1 MGPQTI
7 CAVIA
12 RSRSSIKICSLA
24 KGIRATVS
32 ARGKRKSLN
41 LQYYV
46 TDRISEISTTI
57 KDLKD
62 ARIPTSVYLFG
73 HCKIYR
79 DHGE

>member
-12 RSRSSIKICSLA
+12 HSRSAIKICSSA
-24 KGIRATVS
+24 KGIRATVFG
-32 ARGKRKSLN
+32 RDKRKSLN

-46 TDRISEISTTI
+46 PDGISDISTTI

-62 ARIPTSVYLFG
+62 ARIPPSVYLFG
-73 HCKIYR
+73 HCKNYR